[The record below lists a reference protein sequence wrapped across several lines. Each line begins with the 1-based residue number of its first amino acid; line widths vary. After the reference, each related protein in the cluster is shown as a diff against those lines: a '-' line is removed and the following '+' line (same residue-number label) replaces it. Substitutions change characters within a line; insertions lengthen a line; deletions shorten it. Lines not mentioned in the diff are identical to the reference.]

1 MSTAS
6 DCLQRV
12 ERTVG
17 GVSMPGLYVDVPRVA
32 IFHPLNYYFRRLR
45 PWTRAEAPSPEG
57 LGMSRPGPLVVG
69 QTVIDVGFH
78 HDIILRA
85 AAASKLPV
93 GVLSRG

>member
-1 MSTAS
+1 VVHVSSIGAGM
-6 DCLQRV
+6 
-12 ERTVG
+12 G
-17 GVSMPGLYVDVPRVA
+17 GGDLVR
-32 IFHPLNYYFRRLR
+32 
-45 PWTRAEAPSPEG
+45 PSPEG

>member
-1 MSTAS
+1 M
-6 DCLQRV
+6 
-12 ERTVG
+12 G
-17 GVSMPGLYVDVPRVA
+17 GGDLVR
-32 IFHPLNYYFRRLR
+32 
-45 PWTRAEAPSPEG
+45 PSPEG